1 MGESEVVK
9 GEPDKAAPETL
20 SVKRAPAKAK
30 ADRNNKGLSAE
41 QLRLNPML
49 AAGGA
54 AEEKKGPL
62 AASKPALTA
71 E

>member
-1 MGESEVVK
+1 M
-9 GEPDKAAPETL
+9 
-20 SVKRAPAKAK
+20 SVKRAPPKTK
-30 ADRNNKGLSAE
+30 ADRNNKGLTAE

-54 AEEKKGPL
+54 AEEKKGPA